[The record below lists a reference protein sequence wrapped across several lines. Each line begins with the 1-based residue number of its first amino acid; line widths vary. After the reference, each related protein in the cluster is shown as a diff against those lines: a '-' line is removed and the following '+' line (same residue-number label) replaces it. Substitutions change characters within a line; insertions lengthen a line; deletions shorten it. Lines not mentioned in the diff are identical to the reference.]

1 MWWTMKNDQASS
13 QPTLTSAAPLCETPA
28 KKPYANGDD
37 AAWADAKA
45 RAANFVVE
53 KAAEPMNVVVA
64 LSGGV
69 DSAVT
74 AWLLKEAG
82 HDVTGVTLRLAPDDP
97 GSLEV
102 RQGRCC
108 SVDDMTDARRLCDR
122 LEIPF
127 FAIDARDRFHDEVFQ
142 PFVDSYRAGMTPIPC
157 VACNHVV
164 KFGDLYKT
172 SKKMEAKLAT
182 GHYARVVE
190 RDFGGVSTR
199 TMARPVD
206 RSRDQTYFLYG
217 TPTDAVDDLLMPLGD
232 LDKPLVRAL
241 AERIGINVWDKPDS
255 QEICFV
261 PDGDHQ
267 KVVEKASGPIEGGAL
282 RHLDGTHL
290 REHGGVHQFTIGQ
303 RRGIDVGGTKDRL
316 YVVDVDAESKDVIVG
331 PKSALQCTRL
341 LVEDLHALVPTER
354 WPERVLVQIRA
365 RHRAAP
371 ATWKVTE
378 DGLEVEFE
386 QAQEA
391 VAPGQAAVVYL
402 DDAVLGGGII
412 TSRLDGA
419 APRRVRLP
427 VVG

>member
-1 MWWTMKNDQASS
+1 MKNEQS
-13 QPTLTSAAPLCETPA
+13 PA
-28 KKPYANGDD
+28 
-37 AAWADAKA
+37 ADATLAASESCAVAAQNPKANLADEAWQDARA
-45 RAANFVVE
+45 RAAAFVVE
-53 KAAEPMNVVVA
+53 KADPPMNVVVA

-190 RDFGGVSTR
+190 RDFGGVPTK

-217 TPTDAVDDLLMPLGD
+217 TPTEAVDDLLMPLGD

-331 PKSALQCTRL
+331 PKSALQCTQLR
-341 LVEDLHALVPTER
+341 VEDLHALVPTDQ
-354 WPERVLVQIRA
+354 WPQTVLVQIRA

-371 ATWKVTE
+371 ATWAMTPE
-378 DGLEVEFE
+378 GLEVTFE
-386 QAQEA
+386 HPQEA